1 MSRHVLDELFD
12 ESIHEQLK
20 ARRIAIDK
28 IGAGFG
34 KTGWLDEHILQA
46 LHGSEKTF
54 HTRDHGF
61 YRRSAAH
68 SSYCIVYYEV
78 PLAEMAAYIR
88 RILRHPQFNTHAKRL
103 GKVIK
108 VTSQRIEFWQRDR
121 STKSIM
127 RWSGTE
133 TFA

>member
-1 MSRHVLDELFD
+1 MSRQVLDELFD
-12 ESIHEQLK
+12 ESIYEQLK

-34 KTGWLDEHILQA
+34 KTGWLDEHILHA

-61 YRRSAAH
+61 YRRSHAH
-68 SSYCIVYYEV
+68 SSYCLVYYDV
-78 PLAEMAAYIR
+78 PLGEMSEYVR
-88 RILRHPQFNTHAKRL
+88 RFLRHPQFNTHAKRL

-108 VTSQRIEFWQRDR
+108 ITTQRIEVWQRNHL
-121 STKSIM
+121 TKAIL
-127 RWSGTE
+127 RW
-133 TFA
+133 

>member
-12 ESIHEQLK
+12 QTVYEQLK
-20 ARRIAIDK
+20 AQRIAIDK

-34 KTGWLDEHILQA
+34 TSGWLDEHILQA
-46 LHGSEKTF
+46 LHGSGKTF

-61 YRRSAAH
+61 YRRSCAH
-68 SSYCIVYYEV
+68 SSYCIVYYDV

-88 RILRHPQFNTHAKRL
+88 RVLRHPQLNTHAKRL

-108 VTSQRIEFWQRDR
+108 VTRQRIEFWQRGR
-121 STKSIM
+121 STKSMIC
-127 RWSGTE
+127 W
-133 TFA
+133 

>member
-12 ESIHEQLK
+12 ESVYEQLK

-28 IGAGFG
+28 VGAGFG

-46 LHGSEKTF
+46 LHGSGKTL

-61 YRRSAAH
+61 YRRSRAH
-68 SSYCIVYYEV
+68 LSYCIVYYDV
-78 PLAEMAAYIR
+78 PLAEMVASIR
-88 RILRHPQFNTHAKRL
+88 RFLRHPQFNTHAKRL

-108 VTSQRIEFWQRDR
+108 ITGQRIEFWQRDR
-121 STKSIM
+121 STKSVI
-127 RWSGTE
+127 RW
-133 TFA
+133 